1 MSAAGP
7 PQGANSAPAGGSAAA
22 KPQAWGEH
30 TSAAG
35 PPPGANSTPA
45 GGSAAAKPQ
54 AWGGHTGWRS
64 RNAALMI
71 AIAAAGVV
79 APWVAPAIT
88 TQLAFLWLMIL
99 FAVTWDINGGQMGY
113 NSFGN
118 VFFFGIGVYVCA
130 LVQRDSGLSYYPA
143 LFVGI
148 GLGALA
154 AGATAFL
161 LGPAILGI
169 RGHYFAIATLGLS
182 IVAAD
187 VASAWEYIGAA
198 SGMAPP
204 VYPGAIENRSM
215 FFYYLLFALAALT
228 FVTVHRLYATRVGL
242 AINAIRDDEDKAE
255 AMGLHTTRYK
265 VFVWSVAALF
275 LGAAGGPVGNL
286 VGFID
291 PRDLAFAGA
300 TFGVWM
306 VLMAVLGGK
315 GTLWGPVIG
324 ATVFHVTQELFW
336 TYLLGWQRVAMGL
349 LIVIIVVFFP
359 SGILG
364 FMRRSRGRDTAVKT
378 LPQARAGTTP

>member
-1 MSAAGP
+1 MT
-7 PQGANSAPAGGSAAA
+7 GARDLG
-22 KPQAWGEH
+22 
-30 TSAAG
+30 
-35 PPPGANSTPA
+35 
-45 GGSAAAKPQ
+45 
-54 AWGGHTGWRS
+54 
-64 RNAALMI
+64 LML
-71 AIAAAGVV
+71 AIGAAGVV
-79 APWVAPAIT
+79 APWLVPSVA

-99 FAVTWDINGGQMGY
+99 FAVTWDMNGGQMGY

-118 VFFFGIGVYVCA
+118 VFFFGLGVYVCA
-130 LVQRDSGLSYYPA
+130 LVQRKSGLSYYPG
-143 LFVGI
+143 LFAGV
-148 GLGALA
+148 GLGALVA
-154 AGATAFL
+154 AGAAL
-161 LGPAILGI
+161 VLGPAILGI

-198 SGMAPP
+198 SGLAPP
-204 VYPGAIENRSM
+204 VYPGAIESRST
-215 FFYYLLFALAALT
+215 FFYYLLFALAAITFLT
-228 FVTVHRLYATRVGL
+228 VRWLYSARLGL

-265 VFVWSVAALF
+265 VFAWCVCAFF

-315 GTLWGPVIG
+315 GTLWGPVLG
-324 ATVFHVTQELFW
+324 AAVFHVTQEVFW

-349 LIVIIVVFFP
+349 LIVVIVVFFP
-359 SGILG
+359 TGILG
-364 FMRRSRGRDTAVKT
+364 WTARTRNRDDGT
-378 LPQARAGTTP
+378 RATPDVVR

>member
-1 MSAAGP
+1 
-7 PQGANSAPAGGSAAA
+7 
-22 KPQAWGEH
+22 
-30 TSAAG
+30 
-35 PPPGANSTPA
+35 
-45 GGSAAAKPQ
+45 
-54 AWGGHTGWRS
+54 
-64 RNAALMI
+64 
-71 AIAAAGVV
+71 
-79 APWVAPAIT
+79 
-88 TQLAFLWLMIL
+88 MIL

-130 LVQRDSGLSYYPA
+130 LVQRGSGLGYYPA
-143 LFVGI
+143 LFVGT
-148 GLGALA
+148 GLGAIGAMVA
-154 AGATAFL
+154 AL
-161 LGPAILGI
+161 VLGPAILGI

-198 SGMAPP
+198 SGMTVPIF
-204 VYPGAIENRSM
+204 PGAIGDRNR
-215 FFYYLLFALAALT
+215 FFYYLLFALAAIT
-228 FVTVHRLYATRVGL
+228 FLAARGLYRTRLGL
-242 AINAIRDDEDKAE
+242 AMNAIRDNEDKAE
-255 AMGLHTTRYK
+255 AMGLHTTRTK
-265 VFVWSVAALF
+265 VFAWCVAAFF

-324 ATVFHVTQELFW
+324 AVIFHATQELFW

-349 LIVIIVVFFP
+349 VIVIIVVFFP
-359 SGILG
+359 TGILG
-364 FMRRSRGRDTAVKT
+364 SLSRTRRRAEAVPPTAAKSA
-378 LPQARAGTTP
+378 Q

>member
-1 MSAAGP
+1 MT
-7 PQGANSAPAGGSAAA
+7 GGSR
-22 KPQAWGEH
+22 
-30 TSAAG
+30 SAVV
-35 PPPGANSTPA
+35 
-45 GGSAAAKPQ
+45 
-54 AWGGHTGWRS
+54 
-64 RNAALMI
+64 MI
-71 AIAAAGVV
+71 AIGAAALA
-79 APWVAPAIT
+79 APWIAPAIT

-99 FAVTWDINGGQMGY
+99 FAVSWDINGGQMGY

-130 LVQRDSGLSYYPA
+130 IVQRDSGLPYYEA
-143 LFVGI
+143 LFAGVV
-148 GLGALA
+148 LGALA
-154 AGATAFL
+154 AGAAAL
-161 LGPAILGI
+161 VLGPAILGI

-204 VYPGAIENRSM
+204 VYPGAIESRTK
-215 FFYYLLFALAALT
+215 FFYYLLFAVAALT
-228 FVTVHRLYATRVGL
+228 FVVVRWLYSTRFGL

-265 VFVWSVAALF
+265 VFAWCVAALF

-324 ATVFHVTQELFW
+324 AVVFHVTQELFW
-336 TYLLGWQRVAMGL
+336 TYLLGWQRVAMGV
-349 LIVIIVVFFP
+349 LIVVIVVFFP

-364 FMRRSRGRDTAVKT
+364 WTLRSRGRAAGS
-378 LPQARAGTTP
+378 LPQARTQSVT

>member
-1 MSAAGP
+1 M
-7 PQGANSAPAGGSAAA
+7 
-22 KPQAWGEH
+22 K
-30 TSAAG
+30 TSAA
-35 PPPGANSTPA
+35 PPVALPTPTPPTPGVAPPTPGRA
-45 GGSAAAKPQ
+45 
-54 AWGGHTGWRS
+54 TR
-64 RNAALMI
+64 RRDVALI
-71 AIAAAGVV
+71 VALGVLGVV
-79 APWVAPAIT
+79 VPWLAPNIV

-118 VFFFGIGVYVCA
+118 VFFFGLGVYVCA

-143 LFVGI
+143 LSVGI
-148 GLGALA
+148 GLGGIGAVIAALV
-154 AGATAFL
+154 

-187 VASAWEYIGAA
+187 LASAWEYVGAA
-198 SGMAPP
+198 SGMTVPIF
-204 VYPGAIENRSM
+204 PGEIGDRGR
-215 FFYYLLFALAALT
+215 FFYYLLFALAAIT
-228 FVTVHRLYATRVGL
+228 FLAARALYATRLGL
-242 AINAIRDDEDKAE
+242 AMNAIRDNEDKAE
-255 AMGLHTTRYK
+255 AMGLHTTRTK
-265 VFVWSVAALF
+265 VFAWCVSAFF

-324 ATVFHVTQELFW
+324 AVIFHGTQELFW

-359 SGILG
+359 MGVAG
-364 FMRRSRGRDTAVKT
+364 WFARMQRRTDPVAATPAES
-378 LPQARAGTTP
+378 AR

>member
-1 MSAAGP
+1 
-7 PQGANSAPAGGSAAA
+7 
-22 KPQAWGEH
+22 
-30 TSAAG
+30 
-35 PPPGANSTPA
+35 
-45 GGSAAAKPQ
+45 
-54 AWGGHTGWRS
+54 
-64 RNAALMI
+64 MI
-71 AIAAAGVV
+71 AIGVAAVA
-79 APWVAPAIT
+79 APWIVPSIT

-118 VFFFGIGVYVCA
+118 IFFFGLGVYACA
-130 LVQRDSGLSYYPA
+130 LVQRDSGLAYYPA

-148 GLGALA
+148 GAGALSAALA
-154 AGATAFL
+154 AL
-161 LGPAILGI
+161 VLGPAILGI

-204 VYPGAIENRSM
+204 LFPGPIGDRSK
-215 FFYYLLFALAALT
+215 FFYYLLFVLAALA
-228 FVTVHRLYATRVGL
+228 FLCMRRLYRTRLGL

-255 AMGLHTTRYK
+255 AMGLYTTRYK
-265 VFVWSVAALF
+265 VFAWGLCALF

-315 GTLWGPVIG
+315 GTLWGPVLG

-349 LIVIIVVFFP
+349 LIVVIVVFFP
-359 SGILG
+359 TGILG
-364 FMRRSRGRDTAVKT
+364 WVARRSTPAEARGAAVSMGGK
-378 LPQARAGTTP
+378 GTP

>member
-1 MSAAGP
+1 M
-7 PQGANSAPAGGSAAA
+7 NLRA
-22 KPQAWGEH
+22 KRRDVAV
-30 TSAAG
+30 
-35 PPPGANSTPA
+35 
-45 GGSAAAKPQ
+45 
-54 AWGGHTGWRS
+54 
-64 RNAALMI
+64 L
-71 AIAAAGVV
+71 AIVGVLGIV
-79 APWVAPAIT
+79 APWLFPKIV

-99 FAVTWDINGGQMGY
+99 FAVTWDMNGGQMGY

-130 LVQRDSGLSYYPA
+130 VVQRDSGLGYYPA
-143 LFVGI
+143 LFVGT
-148 GLGALA
+148 GLGALGA
-154 AGATAFL
+154 AVAAL
-161 LGPAILGI
+161 ALGPAILGI

-198 SGMAPP
+198 SGMTVPMF
-204 VYPGAIENRSM
+204 PGAIGDRSR
-215 FFYYLLFALAALT
+215 FFYYLLFALAAIT
-228 FVTVHRLYATRVGL
+228 FLAARALYRTRLGL
-242 AINAIRDDEDKAE
+242 AMNAIRDNEDKAE
-255 AMGLHTTRYK
+255 AMGLHTTRTK
-265 VFVWSVAALF
+265 VFAWCVAAFF

-324 ATVFHVTQELFW
+324 AAIFHVTQELFW

-349 LIVIIVVFFP
+349 VIVIIVVFFP
-359 SGILG
+359 TGILG
-364 FMRRSRGRDTAVKT
+364 SFSRMRRRAEAAPATAVESA
-378 LPQARAGTTP
+378 P

>member
-1 MSAAGP
+1 MKTRSDVAVLAAIGV
-7 PQGANSAPAGGSAAA
+7 
-22 KPQAWGEH
+22 
-30 TSAAG
+30 
-35 PPPGANSTPA
+35 
-45 GGSAAAKPQ
+45 
-54 AWGGHTGWRS
+54 
-64 RNAALMI
+64 L
-71 AIAAAGVV
+71 GVV
-79 APWVAPAIT
+79 APWIAPAIV

-99 FAVTWDINGGQMGY
+99 FAVTWDVNGGQMGY

-143 LFVGI
+143 LFVGTALG
-148 GLGALA
+148 GLGGGIAALA
-154 AGATAFL
+154 

-198 SGMAPP
+198 SGLTLPLF
-204 VYPGAIENRSM
+204 PGAIGDRNR
-215 FFYYLLFALAALT
+215 FFYYLLFALAAIT
-228 FVTVHRLYATRVGL
+228 FLAARALYRTRLGL
-242 AINAIRDDEDKAE
+242 AMNAIRDNEDKAE
-255 AMGLHTTRYK
+255 AMGLHTTRTK
-265 VFVWSVAALF
+265 VFAWCVSAFF

-286 VGFID
+286 VGFVD

-324 ATVFHVTQELFW
+324 AVICHATQELFW

-349 LIVIIVVFFP
+349 LIVVIVVFFP
-359 SGILG
+359 TGVVGWLSRL
-364 FMRRSRGRDTAVKT
+364 RRPHKRLPAGAAVAQSA
-378 LPQARAGTTP
+378 P

>member
-1 MSAAGP
+1 VNL
-7 PQGANSAPAGGSAAA
+7 GA
-22 KPQAWGEH
+22 K
-30 TSAAG
+30 
-35 PPPGANSTPA
+35 
-45 GGSAAAKPQ
+45 
-54 AWGGHTGWRS
+54 RS
-64 RNAALMI
+64 GI
-71 AIAAAGVV
+71 AVLVVIGVLGVV
-79 APWVAPAIT
+79 APWLLPTIV

-130 LVQRDSGLSYYPA
+130 VIQRDSGLGYYPA
-143 LFVGI
+143 LFVGTALG
-148 GLGALA
+148 GLGAAIA
-154 AGATAFL
+154 AL
-161 LGPAILGI
+161 VLGPAILGI

-198 SGMAPP
+198 SGMTVPIF
-204 VYPGAIENRSM
+204 PGAIGDRNR
-215 FFYYLLFALAALT
+215 FFCYLLFALAAIT
-228 FVTVHRLYATRVGL
+228 FLAARALYRTRLGL
-242 AINAIRDDEDKAE
+242 AMNAIRDNEDKAE
-255 AMGLHTTRYK
+255 AMGLHTTRTK
-265 VFVWSVAALF
+265 VFAWCVSAFF

-324 ATVFHVTQELFW
+324 AVIFHVTQEIFW

-349 LIVIIVVFFP
+349 VIVVIVVFFP
-359 SGILG
+359 TGILG
-364 FMRRSRGRDTAVKT
+364 SLSRTRRAETVPATTAKSA
-378 LPQARAGTTP
+378 P

>member
-1 MSAAGP
+1 MT
-7 PQGANSAPAGGSAAA
+7 GSA
-22 KPQAWGEH
+22 
-30 TSAAG
+30 
-35 PPPGANSTPA
+35 
-45 GGSAAAKPQ
+45 
-54 AWGGHTGWRS
+54 RS
-64 RNAALMI
+64 RDVALLV
-71 AIAAAGVV
+71 ALGALGVV
-79 APWVAPAIT
+79 APWLAPHIV

-118 VFFFGIGVYVCA
+118 VFFFGLGVYACA
-130 LVQRDSGLSYYPA
+130 LVQRDSGLAYYPA
-143 LFVGI
+143 LFI
-148 GLGALA
+148 GTALGGFVAALGALV
-154 AGATAFL
+154 

-187 VASAWEYIGAA
+187 LASAWEYVGAA
-198 SGMAPP
+198 SGMTVP
-204 VYPGAIENRSM
+204 VFPGEIGDRSR
-215 FFYYLLFALAALT
+215 FFYYLLFALAAIT
-228 FVTVHRLYATRVGL
+228 FLAARALFATRLGL
-242 AINAIRDDEDKAE
+242 AMNAIRDNEDKAE
-255 AMGLHTTRYK
+255 AMGLHTTRTK
-265 VFVWSVAALF
+265 VFAWCVCAFF

-324 ATVFHVTQELFW
+324 AVIFHVTQEVFW

-349 LIVIIVVFFP
+349 LIVVIVVFFP
-359 SGILG
+359 TGVAG
-364 FMRRSRGRDTAVKT
+364 WFARMRRRTEPVATAPAEST
-378 LPQARAGTTP
+378 Q